1 MSMAR
6 GLFYLRLA
14 QHAADRAIAPAR
26 DHEATPQDRAMM
38 QRALQ
43 LAREAAA
50 IGEVPVGA
58 VVYRGDEVV
67 GEGFNRREVDQDP
80 SAHAEHIA
88 MLEASR
94 RLGSWRLD
102 GCTLV
107 VTLEPC
113 AMCAGLIVNARVPR
127 VVYGASD
134 PKAGFAG
141 SLGNL
146 LADERLNH
154 RVRPIAGVAGQE
166 SRDLLKRFFADL
178 RKDRR
183 KRKR

>member
-1 MSMAR
+1 MSMGR

-14 QHAADRAIAPAR
+14 QRAAARAIAPAQ
-26 DHEATPQDRAMM
+26 DHEATALDRAMM
-38 QRALQ
+38 QRALD
-43 LAREAAA
+43 LAREAGAM
-50 IGEVPVGA
+50 GEVPVGA
-58 VVYRGDEVV
+58 VVYRGDEIV

-88 MLEASR
+88 MLDASR

-102 GCTLV
+102 GCSLA

-127 VVYGASD
+127 VVYGARD

-146 LADERLNH
+146 LVDERLNH
-154 RVRPIAGVAGQE
+154 RVRPIAGVLERE
-166 SRDLLKRFFADL
+166 SSELLKRFFAEL
-178 RKDRR
+178 RKRR
-183 KRKR
+183 R

>member
-1 MSMAR
+1 MAG

-14 QHAADRAIAPAR
+14 QRARARALAPLR
-26 DHEATPQDRAMM
+26 DHEATPIDRWMM
-38 QRALQ
+38 QRALE
-43 LAREAAA
+43 LARHAAA
-50 IGEVPVGA
+50 MGEVPVGA
-58 VVYRGDEVV
+58 VVYRGEEIV

-102 GCTLV
+102 GCALA

-113 AMCAGLIVNARVPR
+113 AMCAGLIVNARVAR

-146 LADERLNH
+146 LVDERLNH
-154 RVRPIAGVAGQE
+154 RVRPIAGVCEVEASG
-166 SRDLLKRFFADL
+166 LLKRFFAEL
-178 RKDRR
+178 RNRR
-183 KRKR
+183 R